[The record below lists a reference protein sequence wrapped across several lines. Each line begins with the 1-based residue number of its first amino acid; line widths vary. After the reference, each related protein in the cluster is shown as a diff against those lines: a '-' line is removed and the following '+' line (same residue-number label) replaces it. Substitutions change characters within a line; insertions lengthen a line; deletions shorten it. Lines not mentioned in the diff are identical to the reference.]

1 MSIKLRRG
9 NIIVRLL
16 DKSPLMVAGIELI
29 RTEKNKVWR
38 EEQIE
43 CEVTHVGP
51 WVDEVKPGDRVVMKG
66 HDGRWI
72 DPGLVGGTDDRSTY
86 RFAEVKDILAVMEP
100 VDMQAQAVA

>member
-1 MSIKLRRG
+1 MIRLRRG

-16 DKSPLMVAGIELI
+16 DKSPLVVGGIELI

-43 CEVTHVGP
+43 AEVTHVGP
-51 WVDEVKPGDRVVMKG
+51 WVDEVAVGDRVVMKG

-72 DPGLVGGTDDRSTY
+72 DPGLVGSAEGVY
-86 RFAEVKDILAVMEP
+86 RFAEVKDILAVLEP
-100 VDMQAQAVA
+100 AA